1 MTPPAATTT
10 GSELLEAVRS
20 DLDEV
25 ERAIRTHPFPDALA
39 EGRVPPERLHAL
51 AGEQLA
57 IVSSDRRSFAQLAVR
72 FPQPPAGDFFL
83 SMAGGEGQALSHLHH
98 FADWLGLDEQA
109 LRAREPDPQAQAYP
123 AFVAW
128 LALNAPSSAVAL
140 AFLANLAAWGHNCG
154 RVARALRDRHGAPE
168 EAVAFFDFFATSPPG
183 FEEAALG
190 VVDSGLAAGE
200 PPVAAAR
207 AARVLQAYELMFW
220 NALGAGL

>member
-1 MTPPAATTT
+1 MPPTAPSS
-10 GSELLEAVRS
+10 GSELLEVVRS
-20 DLDEV
+20 DLDDV
-25 ERAIRTHPFPDALA
+25 DRAIRDHPFPTALG
-39 EGRVPPERLHAL
+39 EGRVPPERLQAL

-72 FPQPPAGDFFL
+72 FPDPPAGDFFL
-83 SMAGGEGQALSHLHH
+83 AMAGGEGQALSHLHG
-98 FADWLGLDEQA
+98 FAEWLGLDHQA
-109 LRAREPDPQAQAYP
+109 LRAHEPDPQAQAYP

-140 AFLANLAAWGHNCG
+140 AFLANLAAWGHNCA

-183 FEEAALG
+183 FEEAALA
-190 VVDSGLAAGE
+190 VVDAGLAAGE

-207 AARVLQAYELMFW
+207 AARALQEYELMFW

>member
-1 MTPPAATTT
+1 MTPPTAITSA
-10 GSELLEAVRS
+10 SELLETVTG

-25 ERAIRTHPFPDALA
+25 DRAIRGHPFPAALA
-39 EGRVPPERLHAL
+39 DGRVPLERLHAL

-72 FPQPPAGDFFL
+72 FPEPPAGDFFL
-83 SMAGGEGQALSHLHH
+83 SMAGGEGQALSHLRD
-98 FADWLGLDEQA
+98 FAEWLRLDEQA
-109 LRAREPDPQAQAYP
+109 LRRHEPQPEAQAYP

-140 AFLANLAAWGHNCG
+140 ALLANLAAWGHNCG

-183 FEEAALG
+183 FEEAALA
-190 VVDSGLAAGE
+190 VVDAGLAAGE

-220 NALGAGL
+220 DALGAGL

>member
-1 MTPPAATTT
+1 MTPPVATTT
-10 GSELLEAVRS
+10 GSELLEAVRR

-25 ERAIRTHPFPDALA
+25 ERAIRAHPFPDALA
-39 EGRVPPERLHAL
+39 EGRVTPERLHAL
-51 AGEQLA
+51 AGEQLV

-98 FADWLGLDEQA
+98 FAEWLRLDEQA
-109 LRAREPDPQAQAYP
+109 LRAYEPDPQAQAYP

-154 RVARALRDRHGAPE
+154 RVAQALRDRHGAPE
-168 EAVAFFDFFATSPPG
+168 EAVAFFDFFATSPAG

-190 VVDSGLAAGE
+190 VVDAGLAAGE

-220 NALGAGL
+220 NALSAGL